1 MTVYLLI
8 RRKRTNVF
16 LDASESIEIMSI
28 KKMLTGILGRC
39 PDDQELY
46 YLKESTNTGEPGDMN
61 DSDMLD
67 LESAIPLQNDKRL
80 IDYFISTSHAKPQ
93 SPALIGLSLRSD
105 DGSFE
110 PLDITR
116 YSTPPPL
123 PDIMNPTGKGA
134 GNENHVDG
142 TGGKKD

>member
-16 LDASESIEIMSI
+16 LDASEGMEIATI

-46 YLKESTNTGEPGDMN
+46 YLKESSPGDSSDMN
-61 DSDMLD
+61 DSDMNM
-67 LESAIPLQNDKRL
+67 ESAILLQNDKRL
-80 IDYFISTSHAKPQ
+80 IDYFISTNHAKPQ
-93 SPALIGLSLRSD
+93 SPALIGLSLRCD

-110 PLDITR
+110 TLDITP

-123 PDIMNPTGKGA
+123 PDIMNPTGKG
-134 GNENHVDG
+134 NENHVDG